1 MNKQELIQKCETV
14 MNRNYCNGV
23 SINQDSISES
33 NKDVKF
39 HIDYSVPRK
48 ILEGNSEQ
56 IFYIKLKNVGLIRLS
71 KKGEVLG
78 HSSAEDFIQESI
90 QAYKEIF
97 EKKER
102 FIVKLFAENL
112 IKLEQ
117 IHISLTPLRKVLRK
131 LKERDYSVDNKKR
144 NFSENEIKY
153 LDFLTSIGY
162 IRKEAN
168 LYTLDNDYIK
178 QLIPNLQKISRE
190 EQIEK
195 ITACIF
201 GENFF
206 YIIAEMKNTSIV
218 PYIGIIAT
226 MYGLTLE
233 IQDNIK
239 LGLGELYRLY
249 NEHYFSS
256 QDESSFQDK
265 ILDMTN
271 KGLVSYNE
279 ENRSISLPKS
289 VFKILIDNFKLNYKQ
304 HQLC

>member
-14 MNRNYCNGV
+14 MSRKYCNGV
-23 SINQDSISES
+23 SINHESISES
-33 NKDVKF
+33 NKEVKF

-48 ILEGNSEQ
+48 ILEGDSEQ
-56 IFYIKLKNVGLIRLS
+56 IFYIKLRNVGLIRLS

-78 HSSAEDFIQESI
+78 QSSAEDFIQESI

-117 IHISLTPLRKVLRK
+117 IHIALTPLRKVLRK

-162 IRKEAN
+162 IRKESN

-195 ITACIF
+195 IIACIF

-206 YIIAEMKNTSIV
+206 YIISEMKNTSIV

-226 MYGLTLE
+226 ICGLTLE

-239 LGLGELYRLY
+239 LGLSELYRLY
-249 NEHYFSS
+249 KEHYFSS

-265 ILDMTN
+265 ILDMTK

-279 ENRSISLPKS
+279 DNRSISLPKGI
-289 VFKILIDNFKLNYKQ
+289 FNTLIENFKLNYKQ